1 MPLRTRF
8 EHLVVATEHKSLLGV
23 LNNWHLGDIKNELVL
38 SVEEKT
44 LSYPFSF
51 ILIPGQKQKTSDA
64 NSRKHTGDAKNLT
77 WIAIWK
83 SRVYRFH
90 LPEATM
96 TWEPDTSADLEEK
109 LACRCF
115 RFQSLRPEFGLMF
128 TICKSNLG
136 RF

>member
-44 LSYPFSF
+44 LSYLFSF
-51 ILIPGQKQKTSDA
+51 NHIPGEKSKTPDA
-64 NSRKHTGDAKNLT
+64 ISKKPTNDAKNFP

-83 SRVYRFH
+83 NRTYRFY

-96 TWEPDTSADLEEK
+96 TWKPGTSADMEEK
-109 LACRCF
+109 LACRSF
-115 RFQSLRPEFGLMF
+115 HFQSLRPEFGLLF
-128 TICKSNLG
+128 TICKSNLR